1 MHSASGEKSQID
13 LVSTFKQRPLR
24 EERVAFTFMSV
35 LDYGVPIYMQLFS
48 QWLHMLDTF
57 YHVAQRFY

>member
-13 LVSTFKQRPLR
+13 LVSTFKQRGKK
-24 EERVAFTFMSV
+24 VAFTFMSV
-35 LDYGVPIYMQLFS
+35 LDHGVPIYMQLFS